1 MATKLEKELKI
12 KGRSV
17 EQIKGAKKA
26 QLGRLGK
33 MSPNVG
39 RKKCR
44 KGKSCGASCIQSGKV
59 CLVDIPNAI
68 AQYMPK
74 VVKEIQGRVKEPG
87 YAIRPVAPAGGAN
100 EAKVAYPGKVRTAKD
115 IEDFHNPRIE
125 RYRREGKEDLARR
138 EESRRNERIGR
149 LAQNNAFAE
158 RLAASLPS
166 GVSMTSQGT
175 GIALTATTKAGHKVE
190 FTYSGGDIGF
200 KVDKSNEAGKVK
212 GKKAQLEVASTVR
225 SMYDALMGAL
235 PAGTVVWTKAY
246 TDDGKGAMRESA
258 LSRVGFSKPE
268 FSGEAI
274 FARKTS
280 SNRVVAASEVEFDR
294 YKEDKGSVYF
304 AEVARDVSAEV
315 KDWYQVLFGVPL

>member
-44 KGKSCGASCIQSGKV
+44 KGKSCGASCIHAGKV

-68 AQYMPK
+68 AQYMPQ
-74 VVKEIQGRVKEPG
+74 VVKEIQNRAKAKEPG
-87 YAIRPVAPAGGAN
+87 YVIRPVAAAG
-100 EAKVAYPGKVRTAKD
+100 ETKVAYPGKIRTAQD
-115 IEDFHNPRIE
+115 IEAYHNPRIE

-200 KVDKSNEAGKVK
+200 KVNKSNEAGKVK

-235 PAGTVVWTKAY
+235 PAGTVVWTKAFI
-246 TDDGKGAMRESA
+246 DDGKGAMRESA

-274 FARKTS
+274 FARKTA
-280 SNRVVAASEVEFDR
+280 SNRMVAASEVEFDR

-304 AEVARDVSAEV
+304 AEAARDVSAEV
-315 KDWYQVLFGVPL
+315 KDWYQILFGTPL